1 MKNDMIL
8 ERFKGVEKSVLVAMT
23 EKEIYDLTLWEKI
36 ERALIINGYTDH
48 EICRKIELDDIK
60 RTGADSFTF
69 TVVSTMKRKKN
80 PSFFHKMAIDEI
92 HGLLTLLEFNKF

>member
-1 MKNDMIL
+1 MEL
-8 ERFKGVEKSVLVAMT
+8 ERFKGVKKSVLVEMT

-48 EICRKIELDDIK
+48 EICRKIELDDIE

-69 TVVSTMKRKKN
+69 TVVSTKKRKKN

-92 HGLLTLLEFNKF
+92 HGLLTLLEFNNL